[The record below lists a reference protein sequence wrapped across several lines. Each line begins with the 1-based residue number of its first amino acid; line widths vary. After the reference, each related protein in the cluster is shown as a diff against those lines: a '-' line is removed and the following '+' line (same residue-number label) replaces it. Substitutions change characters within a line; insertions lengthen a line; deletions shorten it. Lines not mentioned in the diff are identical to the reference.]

1 MSEQSDHSPL
11 GFERVVFFSDAVF
24 AIVITILVLPLTAEF
39 EVPDET
45 TTFAHQLT
53 ELWPKIL
60 IFLVS
65 FLVVGQFW
73 LAHHRI
79 FTRIGRYDSGLLIIN
94 LLFLLAVSFLPF
106 PAAVL
111 GAFGTDDE
119 ALPGV
124 FYAASLTAVS
134 VALSCIWIYA
144 VRRGLLTENLTPA
157 QVREVTFGSVT
168 IDVIFA
174 LSIAIAAFWFYGA
187 VLFWIVG
194 LPIAR
199 KLVSRLRIG
208 S

>member
-1 MSEQSDHSPL
+1 MSEPSEHSPL

-39 EVPDET
+39 EIPDDT
-45 TTFAHQLT
+45 TSFTHQLT
-53 ELWPKIL
+53 ELWPKIV

-79 FTRIGRYDSGLLIIN
+79 FTRIGSYDSGLLVIN

-111 GAFGTDDE
+111 GAFGTDE
-119 ALPGV
+119 EGLPGV
-124 FYAASLTAVS
+124 FYAASLTVVSIAMSAV
-134 VALSCIWIYA
+134 WIYA
-144 VRRGLLTENLTPA
+144 VRRGLLIENMTPA
-157 QVREVTFGSVT
+157 QVKAVTMGSLI

-174 LSIAIAAFWFYGA
+174 LSIGIAAFWFFGA
-187 VLFWIVG
+187 VIFWVVG

-199 KLVSRLRIG
+199 RLVSRRQLT